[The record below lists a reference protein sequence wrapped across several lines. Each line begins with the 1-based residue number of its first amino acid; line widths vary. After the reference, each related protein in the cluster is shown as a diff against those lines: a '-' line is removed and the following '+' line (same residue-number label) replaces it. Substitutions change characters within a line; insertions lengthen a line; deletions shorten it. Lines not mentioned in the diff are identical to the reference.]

1 MDPKFKR
8 VSQQNKQKS
17 STLQL
22 PSRKMSEDGSF
33 LGQNFRQLYRVDVI
47 ICIFFAIC
55 YQIAFKYW
63 NLVFQV
69 QHVLDVTYI
78 QF

>member
-1 MDPKFKR
+1 
-8 VSQQNKQKS
+8 
-17 STLQL
+17 
-22 PSRKMSEDGSF
+22 MSEDGSF